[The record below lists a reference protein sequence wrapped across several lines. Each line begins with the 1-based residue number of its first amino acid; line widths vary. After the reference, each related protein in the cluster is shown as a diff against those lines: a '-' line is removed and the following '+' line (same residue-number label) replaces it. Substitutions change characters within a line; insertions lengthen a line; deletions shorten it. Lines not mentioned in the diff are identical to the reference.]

1 MSLRYIFPTFII
13 IFFTGC
19 TKKTNV
25 VLLNS
30 GKAQNAIII
39 STDKGDS
46 RLDKVGSFVSIY
58 RESKSISKKKFMSEK
73 EIKNLYGTLF
83 KTMPKKPKSYIL
95 YFQENSTTLIKES
108 EIVLNQA
115 IKTMEE
121 YYPCI
126 VDIIGHTDTVGS
138 NKINIEVSLKRANYI
153 KSLII
158 KTKFTYSQEKGKKVQ
173 TIILNTKGYGEEDLL
188 VKTSNNVS
196 EAKNRNVEIFIK

>member
-1 MSLRYIFPTFII
+1 MKIRYIFPTFII
-13 IFFTGC
+13 LLFSGC

-39 STDKGDS
+39 ATDKGS
-46 RLDKVGSFVSIY
+46 SKLDKTGSFVSIY
-58 RESKSISKKKFMSEK
+58 RESKSISKKKFMSEN

-83 KTMPKKPKSYIL
+83 KAMPKKPKSYIL
-95 YFQENSTTLIKES
+95 YFKPNSKILTKES
-108 EIVLNQA
+108 KITLQKA
-115 IKTMEE
+115 LRTIEE
-121 YYPCI
+121 YSPCV

-138 NKINIEVSLKRANYI
+138 NDINVKVSLKRAEYV

-158 KTKFTYSQEKGKKVQ
+158 KTKFTYNQMKDTRIE
-173 TIILNTKGYGEEDLL
+173 TLILNTKGYGEEDLL
-188 VKTSNNVS
+188 IKTADNVS